1 MASPTGTILIVDDD
15 DAIRETLY
23 DLLSDRYECQTAGM
37 AEEALQYLAVQNYDA
52 ILTDISMPGLTGLEL
67 LLRVQQEN
75 AGTPV
80 ILISGKGAE
89 QDGDALIGMG
99 AFAYVTKP
107 FSLDQIELIVE
118 RAVEQKLFLRSPEEK
133 GLKKVD

>member
-1 MASPTGTILIVDDD
+1 MSAILIVDDD

-37 AEEALQYLAVQNYDA
+37 AEEALQYLAIQTYDA
-52 ILTDISMPGLTGLEL
+52 VLTDIAMPGLTGLEL

-75 AGTPV
+75 SGTPV
-80 ILISGKGAE
+80 ILISGKGTE
-89 QDGDALIGMG
+89 QDGDELIRMG

-118 RAVEQKLFLRSPEEK
+118 RAVEQKLFAESPEQK
-133 GLKKVD
+133 GLKKVN